1 MGEIVYPS
9 QLPVTIVSL
18 SSRQEVDRGEMSG
31 ERRLLQ
37 LRDAID
43 DAEPDVVAELDLDHL
58 RRKAFAD
65 LVHVAH
71 CELDLTAAALD
82 EVIEQQGREV
92 ADLLV
97 VGMLTE
103 VQYLRHDG
111 FNISL
116 W

>member
-1 MGEIVYPS
+1 MGEEVYPS
-9 QLPVTIVSL
+9 QLPVAIMSL
-18 SSRQEVDRGEMSG
+18 STRQETDRIEIIG

-43 DAEPDVVAELDLDHL
+43 DTEPDVVAELDLDHL
-58 RRKAFAD
+58 GRKAFAD

-71 CELDLTAAALD
+71 RELDLTAATLD
-82 EVIEQQGREV
+82 EVIKQQGGEITHFF
-92 ADLLV
+92 V

-111 FNISL
+111 FNVSL
-116 W
+116 